1 MIWCCAGWSTILGS
15 KPEWFWLETPVTPL
29 PPLKLGNHGHESTDT
44 SRVLLTHTITH
55 SAMTPRFLCIS
66 PSHLCGDAPDPR
78 TRNTDPPLTPQPAVA
93 SSLNR
98 EVGAQGATQS
108 CLLLPATTAGK
119 SAHPGVTP
127 HIPRWSFHIPD
138 SPSARNSSV
147 NKDSQNHSFP
157 RWVKLWD
164 YSPTRHV
171 FTEMVIENPLRH
183 NNPKMTAKIIFLFC
197 TSLISFCL
205 DTNKSIATAV
215 MLPFSDNCPCSSTT
229 LSASFIFSSNPCKAL
244 HSKVFVLSRFT
255 RKNTGSGSLGNLF
268 NSTVRVS
275 NRQTQTQLY
284 LSSHR
289 VR

>member
-1 MIWCCAGWSTILGS
+1 MLCRLIHNPGLQTRMVLTRNPCDSPTTPETWKPWPWIYRHQQSPINTHDHSLCNDTSIPLHFPLTSLWWCSRPTHQKHWSTSHSPTSSGLKSQQGGRCS
-15 KPEWFWLETPVTPL
+15 RCHTVL
-29 PPLKLGNHGHESTDT
+29 PSAT
-44 SRVLLTHTITH
+44 SYHCR
-55 SAMTPRFLCIS
+55 
-66 PSHLCGDAPDPR
+66 
-78 TRNTDPPLTPQPAVA
+78 Q
-93 SSLNR
+93 
-98 EVGAQGATQS
+98 
-108 CLLLPATTAGK
+108 

-275 NRQTQTQLY
+275 NGQTQTQLY
-284 LSSHR
+284 LSSYR
-289 VR
+289 VM